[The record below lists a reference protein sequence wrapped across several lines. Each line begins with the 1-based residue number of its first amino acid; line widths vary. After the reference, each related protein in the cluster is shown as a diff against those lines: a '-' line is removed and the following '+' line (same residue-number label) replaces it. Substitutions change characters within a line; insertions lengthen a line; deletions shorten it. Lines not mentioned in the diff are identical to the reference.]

1 MVGVRAV
8 YGGMGGSKLV
18 EITRDT
24 NCAHH
29 VLGQWELKERKSC
42 FWQQALLTHEPAEA
56 KYFFVGQTQRAILG
70 LNNASTWLSNPS
82 ALSEVTARAFL
93 ELGSH
98 LVYMKRVNLFDR
110 LVCQVRDCFDTP
122 GGAHPVFPNGSRAQ
136 LCFSRRQSNET
147 TLAYF
152 QDVRSVVAELRKA
165 EIKNQENEHKVRSYW
180 KSSGS
185 SVETVTY
192 EGLTAFE
199 YGDMDT
205 SAGEWFRLL
214 RSLGVVFHSV
224 ASVAAALESTG
235 LANSRP
241 PPGTHAHVVYNWMAV
256 RDAVRATHDPGLI
269 GMLRD

>member
-1 MVGVRAV
+1 MA
-8 YGGMGGSKLV
+8 Y
-18 EITRDT
+18 E
-24 NCAHH
+24 
-29 VLGQWELKERKSC
+29 
-42 FWQQALLTHEPAEA
+42 
-56 KYFFVGQTQRAILG
+56 
-70 LNNASTWLSNPS
+70 
-82 ALSEVTARAFL
+82 SE
-93 ELGSH
+93 
-98 LVYMKRVNLFDR
+98 K
-110 LVCQVRDCFDTP
+110 VRD
-122 GGAHPVFPNGSRAQ
+122 G
-136 LCFSRRQSNET
+136 QSNET

-152 QDVRSVVAELRKA
+152 PDVRSVVAELRKA
-165 EIKNQENEHKVRSYW
+165 EIKNQENEHRVRSYW

-185 SVETVTY
+185 AVETVTY
-192 EGLTAFE
+192 EALTAFE

-214 RSLGVVFHSV
+214 RSLGVVFRSV